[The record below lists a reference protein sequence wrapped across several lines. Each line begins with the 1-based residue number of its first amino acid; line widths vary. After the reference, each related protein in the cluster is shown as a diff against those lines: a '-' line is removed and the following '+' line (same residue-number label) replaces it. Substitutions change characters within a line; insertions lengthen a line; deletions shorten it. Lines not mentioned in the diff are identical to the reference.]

1 MKEYTQADWDEYA
14 EWSAEAAKAPYEELD
29 APWIVVNRGPDDIH
43 PARSK
48 WEAYQIAKSLNYSFE
63 SFLMV
68 NPDTALES
76 WATPWRREEFDKV
89 DPQEAAA
96 KTLENFATRVLE
108 RFAARGNGEESWI
121 TTTPGFIAGIAREE
135 AKQIR
140 GELHE

>member
-14 EWSAEAAKAPYEELD
+14 EWAAEAAKVPYEELD

-76 WATPWRREEFDKV
+76 WATPWRREEKDEHKV
-89 DPQEAAA
+89 SCTDEMVTKSFGTYPGTVARCTCGWVSSWTIRDGSAEADGS
-96 KTLENFATRVLE
+96 RH
-108 RFAARGNGEESWI
+108 
-121 TTTPGFIAGIAREE
+121 
-135 AKQIR
+135 IR
-140 GELHE
+140 YKKKGQTND

>member
-14 EWSAEAAKAPYEELD
+14 EWAAEAAKVPYEELD

-68 NPDTALES
+68 NPDTAEDALRADIWDGDPEDIPP
-76 WATPWRREEFDKV
+76 TMEREAELAV
-89 DPQEAAA
+89 AAA
-96 KTLENFATRVLE
+96 EPYLRKKWAEELVE
-108 RFAARGNGEESWI
+108 RKGEHD
-121 TTTPGFIAGIAREE
+121 
-135 AKQIR
+135 
-140 GELHE
+140 ELHGKTDGRNSGVLRICNQG